1 MSSITLLGTGTC
13 QIEYERRASSVLL
26 DIDGLPILFDCG
38 HGTVQR
44 LLEAGIQHNQLNH
57 IILSHFHPDHVSD
70 LIPLLHAAAWSRRNP
85 RRTNLHIYGPA
96 GTQKLVDGLMSVF
109 GAASFTQPSYAVQLH
124 EVTEGPFEI
133 DTRHFEFI
141 SLPPANN
148 HGLRFTWN
156 GKRYAITGDSHFHEQ
171 EIAFLSQVDL
181 AIIDSGHPSDAEIVE
196 LAVRSQAKVIVCSHL
211 YRELDAINL
220 QSLASDA
227 GYRGTIVIGR
237 DLMSFVL

>member
-13 QIEYERRASSVLL
+13 QIEHERRASSVLL
-26 DIDGLPILFDCG
+26 DLDGLPILFDCG
-38 HGTVQR
+38 HGILQR

-57 IILSHFHPDHVSD
+57 IILSHFHADHVSD
-70 LIPLLHAAAWSRRNP
+70 LIPLLHAGAWSRHDP
-85 RRTNLHIYGPA
+85 RSSDLHIYGPT
-96 GTQKLVDGLMSVF
+96 GTQKLVDDLMSIF
-109 GAASFTQPSYAVQLH
+109 GASSFTQPSYQVQVH
-124 EVTEGPFEI
+124 EVQEEQFQV
-133 DTRHFEFI
+133 DAYHFEFI

-156 GKRYAITGDSHFHEQ
+156 SRRYAITGDSHFHEQ

-181 AIIDSGHPSDAEIVE
+181 AIIDSGHLEDAEIVQ
-196 LAVRSQAKVIVCSHL
+196 LAARSQAKVIVCSHL

-220 QSLASDA
+220 QSQAQDA
-227 GYRGTIVIGR
+227 GYRGTVVIGR